1 MRLTVSILED
11 DAHHVSLSAGVF
23 VHQPQ
28 WLHLGVHKP
37 ALVCAARPNTLRLNT
52 RSLRHCQNRK
62 RQELSWNFFF
72 LVETIVQKK
81 FEAGCDEMLNYEY
94 CQTGMHLKYIF
105 AHFRKKNE

>member
-37 ALVCAARPNTLRLNT
+37 ALVCAARPNTLSVKHKIIATLPE
-52 RSLRHCQNRK
+52 S
-62 RQELSWNFFF
+62 
-72 LVETIVQKK
+72 
-81 FEAGCDEMLNYEY
+81 
-94 CQTGMHLKYIF
+94 
-105 AHFRKKNE
+105 